1 MVTPV
6 FESDANNCR
15 DANLHAV
22 VGIDVELELECVG
35 ELQPTKSV
43 CNLVIEEDQ
52 PLKPNTSLA
61 RLITAV
67 SELLTFL
74 TLPPLDVA
82 GVS

>member
-6 FESDANNCR
+6 FESDADNRR
-15 DANLHAV
+15 DANLDAV
-22 VGIDVELELECVG
+22 VGIDVELELERVG
-35 ELQPTKSV
+35 QLQPTKSV

-61 RLITAV
+61 RLIT
-67 SELLTFL
+67 
-74 TLPPLDVA
+74 